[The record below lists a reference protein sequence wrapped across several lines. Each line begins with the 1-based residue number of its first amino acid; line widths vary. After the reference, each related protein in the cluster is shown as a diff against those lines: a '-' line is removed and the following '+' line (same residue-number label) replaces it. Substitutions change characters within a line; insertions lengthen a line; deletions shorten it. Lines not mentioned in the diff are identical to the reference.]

1 MSKAAEL
8 AALIGS
14 QTALTNRN
22 LIINGAMQVAQ
33 RGTSGTIAAND
44 GAAYKSIDRW
54 QLSNALDVTATIAQS
69 STAPAGFTN
78 SLKITVG
85 GADDLSGSYDAFQVQ
100 QHIEAQN
107 LQHLKYGTSSAL
119 SLTLSFWVRSSVTG
133 TYVTHL
139 YQSDGNDLISGSY
152 TIDSADT
159 WEYKTITYAG
169 NTAAAP
175 ANDNG
180 QGLRVTFMLGAAT
193 EYTSGTLPTAWEAY
207 TDADSA
213 AGQTANVASSASGE
227 WYLTGV
233 QLEVGE
239 QATPFEHRS
248 MGDELARCQRY
259 FFNPMAGG
267 NGQSSQISFHSML
280 NMGGSVSTGNNGH
293 IAFHVPFPVSMRA
306 APSLTHDIDNDKI
319 VTSAPS
325 GTEVAFY
332 IQNQGYRPKA
342 GNGNLNTLSRA
353 TGTSAGCLV
362 GTYYISPDNLKGD
375 QINIGASNQFHFSA
389 EL

>member
-1 MSKAAEL
+1 M
-8 AALIGS
+8 
-14 QTALTNRN
+14 ALTTVRPQGMGFVTGRRN

-33 RGTSGTIAAND
+33 RGTSGTIAANG

-54 QLSNALDVTATIAQS
+54 QLSNALDVTTTIAQS
-69 STAPAGFTN
+69 STSPDGFTN

-85 GADDLSGSYDAFQVQ
+85 GADDVSGTGDAFQVQ

-133 TYVTHL
+133 TYVVHL
-139 YQSDGNDLISGSY
+139 YQSDGNDLIGGTY
-152 TIDSADT
+152 TISSANT
-159 WEYKTITYAG
+159 WEYKTITFAG
-169 NTAAAP
+169 NTVAAP

-193 EYTSGTLPTAWEAY
+193 LYTSGTLPTAWEAY

-233 QLEVGE
+233 QLEIGDN
-239 QATPFEHRS
+239 ASDFEHRS
-248 MGDELARCQRY
+248 HEEEWAACRRYYYQITDQNLHGATYDSGQAVGDVYYPTPFRAT
-259 FFNPMAGG
+259 PTATVTAG
-267 NGQSSQISFHSML
+267 S
-280 NMGGSVSTGNNGH
+280 
-293 IAFHVPFPVSMRA
+293 
-306 APSLTHDIDNDKI
+306 
-319 VTSAPS
+319 S
-325 GTEVAFY
+325 GTTMVVGSSRRKGYVNRSTANTGAY
-332 IQNQGYRPKA
+332 IGGVK
-342 GNGNLNTLSRA
+342 L
-353 TGTSAGCLV
+353 
-362 GTYYISPDNLKGD
+362 D
-375 QINIGASNQFHFSA
+375 A